1 MCNRYS
7 NPIAHKTIKEMGMLK
22 KYRNVSYAIIIGL
35 VTVLISPVIG
45 CAQNEGN
52 ALTYGDGASADPV
65 DGGVSATE
73 DYVEETSVNEVQ
85 TEKVKL
91 QPQISSPGN
100 FSNQNVQLNATIKSL
115 QDVVKQ
121 KDAQINTVTTQLSQ
135 SKTVIGQLQTGWAT
149 KDKEIKT
156 LQAAQAELT
165 KGKESLKAE
174 KDKKIN
180 GLNIEIQSLQA
191 AVKKKDTELVALD
204 KEAGKMNTDL
214 DLLDKEVV
222 AADKN
227 VAAMETA
234 FNCYRKALSNWDD
247 LHRRKGLTPQNLLTI
262 AVDLRLSIAGCP
274 GVVETK
280 PKKLKATF
288 GVIDARIEKL
298 EEQID
303 QIIKIAPAPPKKPK
317 ATAKVSADKKPQDKG
332 QSIKNKVAG
341 NNASPNNINQT
352 NNNTPAAGTN
362 NGGVPVQEDYY

>member
-1 MCNRYS
+1 
-7 NPIAHKTIKEMGMLK
+7 MLK

-52 ALTYGDGASADPV
+52 ALTYEDDGGTGTNPV
-65 DGGVSATE
+65 DGGVAVAE

-100 FSNQNVQLNATIKSL
+100 ISNQNAQLNATIKSL
-115 QDVVKQ
+115 QNVVKQ

-165 KGKESLKAE
+165 KGNESLKAE

-191 AVKKKDTELVALD
+191 AVKKKDTELVAMD
-204 KEAGKMNTDL
+204 KEAGKMNTD
-214 DLLDKEVV
+214 
-222 AADKN
+222 
-227 VAAMETA
+227 
-234 FNCYRKALSNWDD
+234 
-247 LHRRKGLTPQNLLTI
+247 
-262 AVDLRLSIAGCP
+262 
-274 GVVETK
+274 
-280 PKKLKATF
+280 
-288 GVIDARIEKL
+288 
-298 EEQID
+298 
-303 QIIKIAPAPPKKPK
+303 
-317 ATAKVSADKKPQDKG
+317 
-332 QSIKNKVAG
+332 
-341 NNASPNNINQT
+341 
-352 NNNTPAAGTN
+352 
-362 NGGVPVQEDYY
+362 